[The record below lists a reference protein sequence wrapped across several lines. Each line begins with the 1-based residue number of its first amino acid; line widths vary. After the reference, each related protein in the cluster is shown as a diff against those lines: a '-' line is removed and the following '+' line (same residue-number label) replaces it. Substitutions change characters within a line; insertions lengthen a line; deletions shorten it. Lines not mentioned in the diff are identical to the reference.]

1 VNDADVGGEGYSM
14 DVPAPFMVDP
24 EDSTQLLIGTCR
36 VWRGPANGAGWSS
49 TNAVSPILDQQAST
63 GPCSGNSLIRSLAA
77 MQISG
82 GGEVVYVGMYGAL
95 DGGGNAAGHVFSASY
110 TLGTGWTAWAD
121 LTHNPVTAPVAASAI
136 NIYELDISSLS
147 IDPHDS
153 TGQTVYAT
161 VEGFSSPTEM
171 VETVYR
177 STNGGASWLNLTANL
192 PWAPVNSV
200 TVDPQSATTVYV
212 AADAGVYFTTL
223 VSSCSNSASV
233 CWSAFGTGLPEAPV
247 VQLSAAPL
255 DASATVLTAGTYGR
269 GIWDAP
275 LWTSETGL
283 TTAVT
288 SPPNPVVFP
297 NPVAD

>member
-1 VNDADVGGEGYSM
+1 M
-14 DVPAPFMVDP
+14 
-24 EDSTQLLIGTCR
+24 
-36 VWRGPANGAGWSS
+36 
-49 TNAVSPILDQQAST
+49 
-63 GPCSGNSLIRSLAA
+63 
-77 MQISG
+77 
-82 GGEVVYVGMYGAL
+82 
-95 DGGGNAAGHVFSASY
+95 
-110 TLGTGWTAWAD
+110 
-121 LTHNPVTAPVAASAI
+121 
-136 NIYELDISSLS
+136 
-147 IDPHDS
+147 
-153 TGQTVYAT
+153 
-161 VEGFSSPTEM
+161 
-171 VETVYR
+171 ETVYR

-212 AADAGVYFTTL
+212 ATDVGVYFTTL
-223 VSSCSNSASV
+223 VASCSNPASV

-255 DASATVLTAGTYGR
+255 GALSTVLTAGTYGR

-297 NPVAD
+297 TPVPDYSSSSLTVTAGKHGKPGPDGYLD